1 MVQFIKVNSKTVNNM
16 AREIFT
22 TKKMVI
28 FTKVIG
34 LMIFITVRDKKSFK
48 KALLSTKVIF

>member
-28 FTKVIG
+28 FTKVFG

-48 KALLSTKVIF
+48 KAL